1 MQALLSFDQA
11 PPFAAPFRF
20 FLTAPL
26 FALLAGMLLLWSGPE
41 LWASRW
47 TPAAL
52 ALTHLIS
59 AGFMLQVMLG
69 AMIQILP
76 VVAGA
81 NIAQPLLLATL
92 VHVALTS
99 GALLLAAGFLT
110 SEPLAFRLAALLLGS
125 GVALFLGAAGH
136 ALYGVASSNPT
147 IRGMKMA
154 LPGLGMTVGLGML
167 LAMALAG
174 SLTVPLLQLT
184 SIHLAWGFVGWSVLL
199 LASVAF
205 VVVPMFQIT
214 PPYPAWFTGRFA
226 GSLLALL
233 CLWSIAAGA
242 GWEWPAALLAD
253 AVLLTVAALAV
264 LTLQLQSRS
273 KRTRFDAT
281 QHYWRLAMLCTLASC
296 VLSLAANHL
305 PVLAEEQ
312 EWSLLCGVL
321 ALFGGWPVG
330 DDRHALQDRSFSGLV
345 APAESGR
352 GRVLAPNMNKVIAA
366 RQIDRQMYAHFLALA
381 LAAGQRL
388 ARVVQLSGRTG
399 AAARQCLAAA
409 QPADRRHLL
418 PAAATAEDRLGRC
431 ATPAGGSMSYLF
443 LKYLH
448 IGCVVLS
455 GAGFLLRGLWML
467 ADSPGCSDQGTGPA
481 SPGGHRPADQRDRPG
496 RAQRSISLRRRL
508 VDRQAGR
515 SADLH
520 RLRDDGLKR
529 ARSKAQRAVFLVAA
543 AHCIC
548 LHRHRG
554 LDSAAPMASW
564 PGSLETASNTSDFCA
579 AQVRW

>member
-147 IRGMKMA
+147 IRGMKLA

-174 SLTVPLLQLT
+174 SLAVPLLQLT
-184 SIHLAWGFVGWSVLL
+184 SVHLAWGFVGWSVIL

-226 GSLLALL
+226 GSLLVLL

-273 KRTRFDAT
+273 KRARFDAT

-305 PVLAEEQ
+305 PVLAEDQ

-321 ALFGGWPVG
+321 ALFGGGLSVMIGMLYKIVPFLVWL
-330 DDRHALQDRSFSGLV
+330 HLQNLG
-345 APAESGR
+345 G

-381 LAAGQRL
+381 LLLATAFWPGYFSYPAGLALLLANAWLLHNLLTARACYRQQRL
-388 ARVVQLSGRTG
+388 KIAIR
-399 AAARQCLAAA
+399 AAS
-409 QPADRRHLL
+409 
-418 PAAATAEDRLGRC
+418 
-431 ATPAGGSMSYLF
+431 TPAE
-443 LKYLH
+443 
-448 IGCVVLS
+448 
-455 GAGFLLRGLWML
+455 
-467 ADSPGCSDQGTGPA
+467 QGP
-481 SPGGHRPADQRDRPG
+481 R
-496 RAQRSISLRRRL
+496 
-508 VDRQAGR
+508 
-515 SADLH
+515 
-520 RLRDDGLKR
+520 
-529 ARSKAQRAVFLVAA
+529 
-543 AHCIC
+543 
-548 LHRHRG
+548 
-554 LDSAAPMASW
+554 
-564 PGSLETASNTSDFCA
+564 
-579 AQVRW
+579 